1 MLGQVGAPGM
11 PQGGWTLEHG
21 SGHAGLVL
29 WTAFGCTE
37 VGTKDLSPLCVMVVG
52 TWMVGTPGWAD
63 AALTQ
68 CSLTPREF
76 LRAINHFATTLTEMF
91 LSNSNFELQVGGLC
105 LSPALGQVGQEK
117 TQPGPQPTVPP
128 DLALTP
134 VLPLQL
140 WNNYF
145 HLAVAF
151 LTQDSLQLENF
162 SPAKRNSILA
172 K

>member
-1 MLGQVGAPGM
+1 M
-11 PQGGWTLEHG
+11 PT
-21 SGHAGLVL
+21 V
-29 WTAFGCTE
+29 
-37 VGTKDLSPLCVMVVG
+37 
-52 TWMVGTPGWAD
+52 
-63 AALTQ
+63 
-68 CSLTPREF
+68 PREF

-91 LSNSNFELQVGGLC
+91 LSNSDFELQVGGWHC
-105 LSPALGQVGQEK
+105 LSPGGSGAD
-117 TQPGPQPTVPP
+117 PAVPP
-128 DLALTP
+128 SLALIP
-134 VLPLQL
+134 LLPPQL

>member
-1 MLGQVGAPGM
+1 ML
-11 PQGGWTLEHG
+11 TR
-21 SGHAGLVL
+21 
-29 WTAFGCTE
+29 
-37 VGTKDLSPLCVMVVG
+37 
-52 TWMVGTPGWAD
+52 
-63 AALTQ
+63 
-68 CSLTPREF
+68 PREF
-76 LRAINHFATTLTEMF
+76 LRAINQFGTTLTERF
-91 LSNSNFELQVGGLC
+91 LSNSNFELQVGGRC
-105 LSPALGQVGQEK
+105 LSPALGQVGQER
-117 TQPGPQPTVPP
+117 TQPGPQPTVQPG
-128 DLALTP
+128 LALIP

>member
-1 MLGQVGAPGM
+1 MQDWCSGQC
-11 PQGGWTLEHG
+11 L
-21 SGHAGLVL
+21 
-29 WTAFGCTE
+29 
-37 VGTKDLSPLCVMVVG
+37 
-52 TWMVGTPGWAD
+52 
-63 AALTQ
+63 AALKWAQRTSPHSVWWWWACGWWAHQ
-68 CSLTPREF
+68 PGQWAHWCCPHSVLTRPREF

-105 LSPALGQVGQEK
+105 LSPALGQVGQER

-128 DLALTP
+128 SLALIP